1 MHPTMPYL
9 LSSSDDMLIKLWDW
23 EKGWACT
30 QIFEGHSHYVM
41 QARPL
46 PACQYL
52 SALLSSAADESA
64 VLPLLPVLAAL

>member
-23 EKGWACT
+23 EKGWICT

-41 QARPL
+41 QAGPLTILPLYL
-46 PACQYL
+46 PAL
-52 SALLSSAADESA
+52 FSGGGR
-64 VLPLLPVLAAL
+64 